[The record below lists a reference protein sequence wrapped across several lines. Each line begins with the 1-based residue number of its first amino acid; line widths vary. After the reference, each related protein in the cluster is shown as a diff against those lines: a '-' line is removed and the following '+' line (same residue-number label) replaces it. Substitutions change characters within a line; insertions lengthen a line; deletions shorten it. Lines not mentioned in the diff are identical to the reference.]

1 MYKIG
6 LINKSGNQTFVEKYI
21 DSVITNDDDIVTIE
35 SSDIVFYFEDI
46 KLLPNNTFD
55 TKNLHNLVESWGY
68 CFENEIPVHGKTF
81 VIGCNVNKGEIQSI
95 HEILNPMNI
104 DIVYLPPT
112 SDVLNGNIILGT
124 LDPYVVSDLTSLF
137 IKIGV
142 KNLSITMMSSN
153 SAEIANLLE
162 NNFCYLKHTFSKMIE
177 ELVEDKTELGLIS
190 KFLGL
195 GTASETLDMKLK
207 NDVLSSRIQ
216 YQGNPI
222 NFGEE
227 ISNNLQNHT
236 IFTLNNILDDNQDL
250 NTPILV
256 DGITYFGSDTT
267 VDSRKVY
274 GVLELLKRGYTV
286 HIFEDEKFLRDKK
299 IISEL
304 SHDFGD
310 KIKFYKKSSHLTG
323 KLVSF

>member
-1 MYKIG
+1 
-6 LINKSGNQTFVEKYI
+6 
-21 DSVITNDDDIVTIE
+21 
-35 SSDIVFYFEDI
+35 
-46 KLLPNNTFD
+46 
-55 TKNLHNLVESWGY
+55 
-68 CFENEIPVHGKTF
+68 
-81 VIGCNVNKGEIQSI
+81 
-95 HEILNPMNI
+95 
-104 DIVYLPPT
+104 
-112 SDVLNGNIILGT
+112 
-124 LDPYVVSDLTSLF
+124 
-137 IKIGV
+137 
-142 KNLSITMMSSN
+142 
-153 SAEIANLLE
+153 
-162 NNFCYLKHTFSKMIE
+162 
-177 ELVEDKTELGLIS
+177 
-190 KFLGL
+190 
-195 GTASETLDMKLK
+195 MKLK

>member
-1 MYKIG
+1 MNNIG
-6 LINKSGNQTFVEKYI
+6 IINKGKDKSFIETITSDYAFGDDVE
-21 DSVITNDDDIVTIE
+21 VIRNSDVVFFFDDVI
-35 SSDIVFYFEDI
+35 
-46 KLLPNNTFD
+46 LLPNNSFD
-55 TKNLHNLVESWGY
+55 TKNLNQTIESWGY
-68 CFENEIPVHGKTF
+68 SFENEIDVSGKVF
-81 VIGCNVNKGEIQSI
+81 VIGCNLNIGQLKHI

-104 DIVYLPPT
+104 DVVYLPPT

-195 GTASETLDMKLK
+195 GTTSETLDMKLK

-286 HIFEDEKFLRDKK
+286 HIFEDEKFLCDKK